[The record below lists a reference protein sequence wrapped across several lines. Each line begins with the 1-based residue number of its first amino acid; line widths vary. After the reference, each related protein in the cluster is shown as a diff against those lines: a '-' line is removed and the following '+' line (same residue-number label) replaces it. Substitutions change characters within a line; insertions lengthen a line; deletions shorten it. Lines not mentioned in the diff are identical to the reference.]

1 MPVPDGHSL
10 VKNESKKW
18 QKELIPLIL
27 NSPSRRLK
35 WWSGNDLHTVW
46 CLFSRGPSSLCFAT
60 LRLQCKSQSYP
71 LLLLVICSLDVELK
85 KSPWA
90 GLFPQ
95 HSPTHRRIHAT
106 HTHTHTPS
114 FTGTSL
120 FLRSRHNS
128 RTHIFDVWAEYIL
141 RDVFHPSCLTWF
153 QSGGGTRLSLSR
165 ALHVSK
171 DEAWKLCR
179 RTRHILNYTS
189 TDGVEWSCVYF
200 FVKTRAILPLFSSI
214 TTMSFLRYTKLA
226 M

>member
-1 MPVPDGHSL
+1 MPMPDGHSL

-18 QKELIPLIL
+18 QKKLIPIIL
-27 NSPSRRLK
+27 SSPSRRLK
-35 WWSGNDLHTVW
+35 WWSGNTLHTVW

-60 LRLQCKSQSYP
+60 QWLQCKSQSYP

-90 GLFPQ
+90 GLFFRNTPPHTDTYTQ
-95 HSPTHRRIHAT
+95 
-106 HTHTHTPS
+106 HTHIPS

-120 FLRSRHNS
+120 FLRSWYNS

-153 QSGGGTRLSLSR
+153 QSGGGTRLSFSR

-171 DEAWKLCR
+171 DKAWKLCWR
-179 RTRHILNYTS
+179 MQHILNYTS
-189 TDGVEWSCVYF
+189 TDGVEWSCVYLL
-200 FVKTRAILPLFSSI
+200 VKTRAILPLFSSI